1 MFKHG
6 VLLAILLGAVA
17 CGSTAD
23 DAGGHAVNEAADAGA
38 QDDAS
43 DVATPPPATDL
54 DASSG
59 AAPDAADAAP
69 PPSPKDGAPYPV
81 VLVHGMAGFEK
92 LGVGP
97 VETPYWAGIVS
108 DLKKRGEAVFVTVTP
123 PFDTSEAR
131 AASLA
136 EQIDAILELTGKE
149 KVNIIAH
156 SQGGLDAR
164 VLVSPA
170 GLGYASKVATVS
182 TISTPHRGSRVADA
196 VLGLVKG
203 VPSSIIDD
211 LTGTLL
217 RLVQRGAYDIDSDPK
232 IRAQVVQ
239 LSEQYMTATFNPTYV
254 DAPDV
259 AYFSYAGRSNLRS
272 GNGAC
277 DAAEIPNDPDDVD
290 PASAVLVP
298 TVLFLENGDSK
309 KNVNDGLVTVAS
321 ARWGTFVQ
329 CVPADHLKEVG
340 VLGSSILGFDHV
352 SFVRSIVENVRATG
366 N

>member
-1 MFKHG
+1 MFKQG
-6 VLLAILLGAVA
+6 FVLATLLGAVA
-17 CGSTAD
+17 CGGTAKDSGESPNGDVVDAGTQDDTPGVVPSASD
-23 DAGGHAVNEAADAGA
+23 DAGTSADA
-38 QDDAS
+38 
-43 DVATPPPATDL
+43 ATDL
-54 DASSG
+54 DA
-59 AAPDAADAAP
+59 A
-69 PPSPKDGAPYPV
+69 PPSPPKKGAPYPV
-81 VLVHGMAGFEK
+81 VFVHGMAGFEK
-92 LGVGP
+92 LGAGP
-97 VETPYWAGIVS
+97 LKTPYWAGVVE
-108 DLKKRGEAVFVTVTP
+108 DFEERGETVYVTVTP
-123 PFDTSEAR
+123 PYDTSEIR

-136 EQIDAILELTGKE
+136 EQIDAILEKTGAA
-149 KVNIIAH
+149 KVNIVAH

-170 GLGYASKVATVS
+170 GLGYGDKVATVS

-203 VPSSIIDD
+203 VPASVLDD
-211 LTGTLL
+211 VTGTLL
-217 RLVQRGAYDIDSDPK
+217 DLVQGTIYDIDSDPH
-232 IRAQVVQ
+232 IRAQVIE
-239 LSEQYMTATFNPTYV
+239 LSEKYMADTFNPKYV

-277 DAAEIPNDPDDVD
+277 DGAEIANDPDDVD
-290 PASAVLVP
+290 PTSPLLVP
-298 TVLFLENGDSK
+298 TVLFLEDGNSK

-340 VLGSSILGFDHV
+340 VLGSSLLTFDHV
-352 SFVRSIVENVRATG
+352 SFIRSIVEHVRATG